1 MGKGDWRKVI
11 TWATVILLVSL
22 IAIPMLFNFTFMW
35 ESGLSRGKSSDWFV
49 LYGNIFGGLIGGG
62 FTYLALMLTF
72 KEQKKDSYPLL
83 YLPKQNMDFIEDA
96 NPDKGL
102 DLALNQIHIDFYNV
116 GSTIAQDI
124 ECTIKILDFEN
135 TLKKLKENYPAL
147 KIEDNYRT
155 IGGKIVGDEGKL
167 ISAINE
173 GEEDIYWNNSSA
185 KIEEI
190 YWFMVSP

>member
-1 MGKGDWRKVI
+1 M
-11 TWATVILLVSL
+11 
-22 IAIPMLFNFTFMW
+22 
-35 ESGLSRGKSSDWFV
+35 
-49 LYGNIFGGLIGGG
+49 
-62 FTYLALMLTF
+62 
-72 KEQKKDSYPLL
+72 
-83 YLPKQNMDFIEDA
+83 
-96 NPDKGL
+96 
-102 DLALNQIHIDFYNV
+102 
-116 GSTIAQDI
+116 
-124 ECTIKILDFEN
+124 DFEN